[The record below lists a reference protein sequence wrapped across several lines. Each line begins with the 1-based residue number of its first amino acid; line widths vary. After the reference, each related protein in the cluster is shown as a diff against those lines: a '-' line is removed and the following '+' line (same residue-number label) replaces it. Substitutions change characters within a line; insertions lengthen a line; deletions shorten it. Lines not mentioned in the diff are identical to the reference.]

1 MVGRSVLEGRR
12 GVRAWLL
19 AALACLLLCAAAS
32 LLAAAQADAIQR
44 LAQCADNVDNDG
56 DGDVDFPEDAGCAT
70 AAITT
75 ETPDAVTQC
84 SDNIDQPGTSDGDAF
99 VDYPE
104 DPGCT
109 SAADTNENNPSP
121 LPQCGNAVDDD
132 GDGRTNFNLNR
143 FLTDHGCIAA
153 SDNSE
158 LNTTCSDGID
168 NDGDGRTDFPLD
180 WGCAVPSAGPNQ
192 ADTDEADPPQC
203 RDGRDNDGDALI
215 DTDTNIPGQA
225 RDPDCA
231 DPDDRDEAPDPQ
243 CADAR
248 DNDRDG
254 RTDFPAD
261 PGCTSASDDDET
273 DPPGVC
279 ADGLDN
285 DADGLVDL
293 LDPGCSAADDGDE
306 TNVTYQLP
314 PVIGGTVRHAAAERA
329 VLGACVRS
337 RRDADAVAVPRRAP
351 GGPRRTALHQ
361 DHAPAGGAGAG
372 RGQGHG
378 LLQRCRLPAQE
389 RLAGGRHAQRARAH
403 LRAPGARRHLA
414 ADLRHEEGLHR
425 QVHAL
430 QDPAQPAASAPG
442 PLRTLRGRRP
452 QTMPGVLKHRAAPT
466 TTLAASGVVGA
477 R

>member
-314 PVIGGTVRHAAAERA
+314 PVIGGTVTPSGTQ
-329 VLGACVRS
+329 LPS
-337 RRDADAVAVPRRAP
+337 AP
-351 GGPRRTALHQ
+351 SSAL
-361 DHAPAGGAGAG
+361 ASG
-372 RGQGHG
+372 RGATPT
-378 LLQRCRLPAQE
+378 LSPFPVV
-389 RLAGGRHAQRARAH
+389 RLAGRAERRFTKITLLRVVQAPVGAKVTVFCSGVACPRKSVSQVAGTRSVRVRTFERRVRVGTSLRIYVTKKGFIGKYTRFRIQRNR
-403 LRAPGARRHLA
+403 P
-414 ADLRHEEGLHR
+414 
-425 QVHAL
+425 
-430 QDPAQPAASAPG
+430 
-442 PLRTLRGRRP
+442 PLRQDRCARFAGADPRP
-452 QTMPGVLKHRAAPT
+452 CP
-466 TTLAASGVVGA
+466 AS
-477 R
+477 